1 MGTVGFTSRI
11 DSTVIGDAVNVASR
25 IEGLTKQYN
34 CNILITESV
43 VNSLYKPE
51 LFSLRIVDKS
61 VKVKGK
67 DQPIAIYE
75 VLVK

>member
-1 MGTVGFTSRI
+1 ML
-11 DSTVIGDAVNVASR
+11 D
-25 IEGLTKQYN
+25 
-34 CNILITESV
+34 ILITESV

-51 LFSLRIVDKS
+51 LFSLRIVDKT